1 MTGSDIL
8 NFDKLNREINR
19 GYCMKP
25 NRDLLLRVLLG
36 KYFEEEK
43 KEISIE
49 VIEKLMT
56 TISYYLGD
64 PLTVILGKTELLEE
78 SLKNRDLHREEIA
91 DFLSLCRDQLTRIS
105 LVLNTLQS
113 LNELRYRN
121 YPLGIEMI
129 DIEDKIKLGLE
140 KNQNQ
145 SEADQG
151 IFIRSSAEV
160 PRNRLRKT
168 ELYRKE
174 RG

>member
-1 MTGSDIL
+1 
-8 NFDKLNREINR
+8 
-19 GYCMKP
+19 MKQ
-25 NRDLLLRVLLG
+25 NHDLLLRVLLG

-129 DIEDKIKLGLE
+129 DIEDKIKLGQE
-140 KNQNQ
+140 KNQNP
-145 SEADQG
+145 SEVDQD
-151 IFIRSSAEV
+151 ILVRSSVGV